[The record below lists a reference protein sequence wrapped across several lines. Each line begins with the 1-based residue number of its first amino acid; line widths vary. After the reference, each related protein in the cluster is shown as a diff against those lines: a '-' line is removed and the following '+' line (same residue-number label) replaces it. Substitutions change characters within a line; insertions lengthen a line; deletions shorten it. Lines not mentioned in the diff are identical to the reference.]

1 MDSNAPDRIE
11 IPPQSASHEGTVIW
25 LHGLGASGDDF
36 VPIVPHLNLPSIRF
50 VFPHAPERP
59 VTLNRG
65 WVMRAWYDIRTLDA
79 SDEREDPNDIAASH
93 AWITTL
99 IDQEVERGLSPH
111 QIVLAGFSQGGAM
124 ALHTGLRYPATL
136 GGIMGLSCYLLLPE
150 QIQAEAHATNRDTP
164 ILLCHG
170 SQDNVV
176 PLSSGERARELLTEQ
191 TPERDLLWKDF
202 PMDHEVCGEEI
213 QLIAQWLQQ
222 RFQLPETSE

>member
-1 MDSNAPDRIE
+1 MDHNAPDRIE
-11 IPPQSASHEGTVIW
+11 IPPQSASHDGTVIW

-36 VPIVPHLNLPSIRF
+36 VPVVPHLNLPSIRF

-65 WVMRAWYDIRTLDA
+65 WVMRAWYDIRSLEA
-79 SDEREDPNDIAASH
+79 SEEREDPADIEASH
-93 AWITTL
+93 AWITEL
-99 IDQEVERGLSPH
+99 IDQEVERGLAPH

-124 ALHTGLRYPATL
+124 ALHTGLRYPASL
-136 GGIMGLSCYLLLPE
+136 GGIIGLSSYLLLPARLR
-150 QIQAEAHATNRDTP
+150 AEAHPANQGTP

-170 SQDNVV
+170 TQDSMV
-176 PLSSGERARELLTEQ
+176 PLAGGQRARELLTELD
-191 TPERDLLWKDF
+191 PERDLLWQDF

-213 QLIAQWLQQ
+213 QLIAEWLHQ

>member
-1 MDSNAPDRIE
+1 
-11 IPPQSASHEGTVIW
+11 VIW

-36 VPIVPHLNLPSIRF
+36 VPIVSHLNLPSVRF

-59 VTLNRG
+59 VTINRG

-79 SDEREDPNDIAASH
+79 SDEREDPDDIAASH

-124 ALHTGLRYPATL
+124 ALHTGLRYPAAL

-150 QIQAEAHATNRDTP
+150 QLRAEAHAANRSTP
-164 ILLCHG
+164 VLLCHG
-170 SQDNVV
+170 SQDSVV
-176 PLSSGERARELLTEQ
+176 PLHSGERAREFLAEQ
-191 TPERDLLWKDF
+191 DPERDLLWEDF
-202 PMDHEVCGEEI
+202 PMDHEVCGEEV
-213 QLIAQWLQQ
+213 QLIAQWLRQ
-222 RFQLPETSE
+222 RFQLPDASE